1 MIFEWR
7 SIQFF
12 KGDFNMLRIVRISE
26 KDSNRIIAESSV
38 ILEFDDASDQDYFDK
53 AGQDAINDGIVNP
66 QIRSDYKIEY
76 AD

>member
-1 MIFEWR
+1 
-7 SIQFF
+7 
-12 KGDFNMLRIVRISE
+12 MLRIVRISE

-53 AGQDAINDGIVNP
+53 AWQDAINDGIVNP

>member
-1 MIFEWR
+1 
-7 SIQFF
+7 
-12 KGDFNMLRIVRISE
+12 MLRIVRISE

>member
-1 MIFEWR
+1 
-7 SIQFF
+7 
-12 KGDFNMLRIVRISE
+12 MLRIVRISE

-76 AD
+76 ADWWYFILINLFSSIR